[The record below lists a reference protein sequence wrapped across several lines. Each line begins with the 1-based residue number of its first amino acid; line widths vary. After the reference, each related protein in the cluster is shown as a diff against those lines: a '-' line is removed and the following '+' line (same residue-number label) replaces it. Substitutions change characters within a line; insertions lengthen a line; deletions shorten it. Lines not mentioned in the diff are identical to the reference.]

1 MPGLDPIVVVHQLAV
16 KPGMHPINQTQRHF
30 SLELLGQIE
39 AEVDKLITIE
49 FIREV
54 KYPIRISNIVLVKKK
69 TTGQIHI
76 CVDF

>member
-1 MPGLDPIVVVHQLAV
+1 MSGLDPIVVVHQFVV
-16 KPGMHPINQTQRHF
+16 KPGTHPIKQTQRHF
-30 SLELLGQIE
+30 SPELLGQIE

-54 KYPIRISNIVLVKKK
+54 KYPIRILNIVPVKKK